1 MPVLAIDNKWKEAY
15 DAGTNF
21 LSTGTKTGTIS
32 TTAGRLFLI
41 SATIKIPIS
50 DILLAIVLFQNVKTF
65 FFFFSPLL
73 FVPFSLLLFL
83 SNAQR

>member
-1 MPVLAIDNKWKEAY
+1 MPVLATDNKWKEAY

-32 TTAGRLFLI
+32 ATAGRLFLI

-50 DILLAIVLFQNVKTF
+50 DILLVIVLFQNVKT
-65 FFFFSPLL
+65 
-73 FVPFSLLLFL
+73 
-83 SNAQR
+83 